1 MDAAT
6 HPERDY
12 FPWLVGTL
20 IAATTA
26 IAIGIAA
33 FDPSP
38 REPAAMVAA
47 ATSPEAPTPL
57 SPPLVKLAALEIR
70 PLAPDGAPVQAPVP
84 APGTRVW
91 ECASNGLH
99 IFSAEREPCPATSAN
114 PIAWRPCR

>member
-20 IAATTA
+20 MAATTA

-38 REPAAMVAA
+38 RESAAMAA
-47 ATSPEAPTPL
+47 ASSPRPPTPL
-57 SPPLVKLAALEIR
+57 APPREVR
-70 PLAPDGAPVQAPVP
+70 GPGNPLAGA
-84 APGTRVW
+84 R
-91 ECASNGLH
+91 
-99 IFSAEREPCPATSAN
+99 
-114 PIAWRPCR
+114 RPFR